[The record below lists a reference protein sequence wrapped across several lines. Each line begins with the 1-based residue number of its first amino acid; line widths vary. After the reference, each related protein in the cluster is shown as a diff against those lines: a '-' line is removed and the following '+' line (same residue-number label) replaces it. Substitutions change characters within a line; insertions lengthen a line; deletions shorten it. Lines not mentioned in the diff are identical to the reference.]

1 MPKYTVLVKN
11 TEYDFYEVDAVDA
24 GDAMRNYFEG
34 DCVDTDWARCDSEVI
49 KISIEGKLV
58 WSKERDH
65 ELPNCELNIINKLKV
80 LREAA
85 RRDCGSYIQEL
96 IDDLADTI
104 LAERK
109 CEDEAPSGNS

>member
-1 MPKYTVLVKN
+1 M
-11 TEYDFYEVDAVDA
+11 
-24 GDAMRNYFEG
+24 
-34 DCVDTDWARCDSEVI
+34 
-49 KISIEGKLV
+49 
-58 WSKERDH
+58 
-65 ELPNCELNIINKLKV
+65 PNCELNIINKLKV